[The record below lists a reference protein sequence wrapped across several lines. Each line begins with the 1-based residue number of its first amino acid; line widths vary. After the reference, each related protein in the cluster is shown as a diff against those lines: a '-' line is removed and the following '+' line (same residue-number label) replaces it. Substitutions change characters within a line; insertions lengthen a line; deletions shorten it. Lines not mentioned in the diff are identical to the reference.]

1 MGMGRKIYSGPGGA
15 FAVGSRIVEGG
26 GKRYYIRQVDM
37 ATRSFAEVDYR
48 LPNTPR
54 PYGSFSYRAAH
65 EFAAM
70 LAQRVEEEDNENE

>member
-26 GKRYYIRQVDM
+26 GKRYYIRQVD
-37 ATRSFAEVDYR
+37 TTTHSFADVDYR
-48 LPNTPR
+48 LPNAIR

-65 EFAAM
+65 EFAEM
-70 LAQRVEEEDNENE
+70 LSQSGTDNA